1 MKAAPPKE
9 KGADTVFE
17 REVPYKGGDSDEAT
31 LNDDAALAVL
41 GYRQEFKRAFS
52 PLEVFGL
59 SFSIIGLFPSIS

>member
-1 MKAAPPKE
+1 MEAAEPNV
-9 KGADTVFE
+9 KGAGTVFE
-17 REVPYKGGDSDEAT
+17 REVPYKGEVSDEAT

-59 SFSIIGLFPSIS
+59 SFSIIGLFPSIA